1 MPPTTGGRTS
11 GSRTKARS
19 SRWPGNGLRARTS
32 ASGTPRTMQRT
43 VLAADVRRLRPSAV
57 SEDSEVISGMN
68 CGQLTLAT
76 MATSGSRTNS
86 APAAAMA

>member
-1 MPPTTGGRTS
+1 
-11 GSRTKARS
+11 
-19 SRWPGNGLRARTS
+19 
-32 ASGTPRTMQRT
+32 MQEA
-43 VLAADVRRLRPSAV
+43 VLAAEVRRLRPRAV

-76 MATSGSRTNS
+76 MATSGSRTKS